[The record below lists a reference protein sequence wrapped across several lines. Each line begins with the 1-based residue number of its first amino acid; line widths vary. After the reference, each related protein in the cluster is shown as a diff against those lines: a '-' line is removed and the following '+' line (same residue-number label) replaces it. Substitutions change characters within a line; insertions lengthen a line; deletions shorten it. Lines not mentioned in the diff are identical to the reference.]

1 MVLEAEEVV
10 VVAGNGSTAAAPHVV
25 FTSGKPWLAVEPP
38 KANDAVE
45 FYKAAFGAEEVSRVA
60 HAKRKAEQDLPLI
73 RAAELKIG
81 SFIFVVSDFIE
92 GSALLKSAMNGS
104 VFTLQTDDVETAVDK
119 AVAAGAVLDG
129 GEADEAERACFGG
142 RTAFVKD
149 PYGNVW
155 VIASPFQP
163 CPDVAA

>member
-10 VVAGNGSTAAAPHVV
+10 VAAGNGSTAAAPRVV

-38 KANDAVE
+38 RAIDAVE
-45 FYKAAFGAEEVSRVA
+45 FYKAAFGAEEVGRVA

-73 RAAELKIG
+73 LAAELKIG
-81 SFIFVVSDFIE
+81 SFVFVVSNFIE
-92 GSALLKSAMNGS
+92 GSALLKSAMNGI

-119 AVAAGAVLDG
+119 AVAAGAVLYG
-129 GEADEAERACFGG
+129 GEADEAERACFSG

-155 VIASPFQP
+155 LIASPFQP
-163 CPDVAA
+163 SPDVAA